1 MAQLTTRDI
10 SRMFAALAG
19 RRTRYGKPIAPST
32 LHRIRATLRAALNAA
47 VREGLIAANPAR
59 MIRLPTS
66 SRPYPQVWTDRRV
79 AAWRREGEHPT
90 VAVWTADQLAEF
102 LAFAR
107 HDRLYL
113 LWQLIA
119 LRGLRRGEAAGLR
132 WIDLDLDRR
141 ELAISRQLVHTDAGL
156 IACPP
161 KSAASRRIIALD
173 PETVRLLRRHEQTER
188 RRLGDAWRET
198 GPIFTR
204 ADGSPLRPDYLTVRF
219 RNLVHASGLP
229 PIRLHDLRHGTA
241 SLALACGSD
250 LRVVQGTLGHGSI
263 VVTSD
268 IYTSVLPEVYH
279 RSAQAIARL
288 VLGKTRRTA
297 HNLRKAAA

>member
-1 MAQLTTRDI
+1 MTSQSGATTASAFSAAPAQLTTRHI

-59 MIRLPTS
+59 MIRLPAPF
-66 SRPYPQVWTDRRV
+66 RPYPQVWTDRRV

-90 VAVWTADQLAEF
+90 VAVWTADQLAAF
-102 LAFAR
+102 LAFTR
-107 HDRLYL
+107 RDRLHL

-132 WIDLDLDRR
+132 WIDLDLDLDRR
-141 ELAISRQLVHTDAGL
+141 ELSVNRQLVHTGDGL

-173 PETVRLLRRHEQTER
+173 PETVRLLRCHERTER
-188 RRLGDAWRET
+188 QRLGDASSALVVCPRSGCT
-198 GPIFTR
+198 TCATAPP
-204 ADGSPLRPDYLTVRF
+204 ASPWPAAPT
-219 RNLVHASGLP
+219 
-229 PIRLHDLRHGTA
+229 
-241 SLALACGSD
+241 CGSC
-250 LRVVQGTLGHGSI
+250 RAR
-263 VVTSD
+263 SD
-268 IYTSVLPEVYH
+268 
-279 RSAQAIARL
+279 
-288 VLGKTRRTA
+288 TA
-297 HNLRKAAA
+297 ASW